1 MQIYLARN
9 NVQAGPY
16 SLEELNRMLAGGQVQ
31 LTDLAWHEGMSQWQ
45 PLGQLTQGQRI
56 YQPAA
61 APWPTPAPSPLS
73 LEKTPAS
80 PTDVPAAAMT
90 TQVTELRIS
99 SLYKRISASVVDLCA
114 FLVTMA
120 PILQHLSMDVLLSE
134 DLNRVQ
140 QAVENLPQQDVLVA
154 AVLMLGLLV
163 AQCALTVKRGQT
175 LGKLLLGT
183 RIVDLHPVTLAQNA
197 RTSGGG
203 NITMVPK
210 MAITVGPK
218 ETWMAEK
225 VSIWHAGVHD
235 NPLGQRL
242 TALMISKRLADSA
255 VPMSLLADHQ
265 NVQFNYFRGGLG
277 HCEVE
282 MH

>member
-80 PTDVPAAAMT
+80 PTDAPAAAT

-120 PILQHLSMDVLLSE
+120 PILQHLSLEVLLSE
-134 DLNRVQ
+134 DLAKVQ
-140 QAVENLPQQDVLVA
+140 QALEGLPQQDVMVA
-154 AVLMLGLLV
+154 AVLMLTLLV

-183 RIVDLHPVTLAQNA
+183 RIVDRQTGQVPGVTQVLWVRTVAFNLLYNLPLIGPLVFIADVVALLLSPQRLSLHDRAAKTVVVDVQPVS
-197 RTSGGG
+197 RTS
-203 NITMVPK
+203 
-210 MAITVGPK
+210 A
-218 ETWMAEK
+218 
-225 VSIWHAGVHD
+225 
-235 NPLGQRL
+235 
-242 TALMISKRLADSA
+242 
-255 VPMSLLADHQ
+255 
-265 NVQFNYFRGGLG
+265 
-277 HCEVE
+277 
-282 MH
+282 

>member
-61 APWPTPAPSPLS
+61 AAPWPTPAPSPLS

-80 PTDVPAAAMT
+80 PTDAPAAAMT

-140 QAVENLPQQDVLVA
+140 QAVETLPQQDVLVA

-183 RIVDLHPVTLAQNA
+183 RIVDQQTGQVPTVTQVLWV
-197 RTSGGG
+197 RTVAF
-203 NITMVPK
+203 NLLYNLPLI
-210 MAITVGPK
+210 GPLVFI
-218 ETWMAEK
+218 AD
-225 VSIWHAGVHD
+225 VVALLLS
-235 NPLGQRL
+235 PQRL
-242 TALMISKRLADSA
+242 SLHDRAAKTVVVDVQPLSQTSA
-255 VPMSLLADHQ
+255 
-265 NVQFNYFRGGLG
+265 
-277 HCEVE
+277 
-282 MH
+282 